1 MYNFNYSASFYF
13 YFLGCFRFWVSFFLV
28 NDGDCNTYMADLPG
42 FYFDKEKN
50 RYFPIKG
57 PIPDSSRSSSVAI
70 AQETTPKSTRVCIL
84 FFYMYILKISFCEG
98 GMSKNLIL

>member
-1 MYNFNYSASFYF
+1 MYNFNYSVSFYF
-13 YFLGCFRFWVSFFLV
+13 YFLGCFRFWVSFFFFLF

-57 PIPDSSRSSSVAI
+57 PIPGSSRSSSVAI
-70 AQETTPKSTRVCIL
+70 AQETTP
-84 FFYMYILKISFCEG
+84 
-98 GMSKNLIL
+98 

>member
-1 MYNFNYSASFYF
+1 
-13 YFLGCFRFWVSFFLV
+13 
-28 NDGDCNTYMADLPG
+28 MADLPG

-57 PIPDSSRSSSVAI
+57 PIPGSSRSSSVAI